1 MDGLNKNQSFLITD
15 LKDDIQ
21 LYREEVESQIRK
33 TKIMTY
39 VGIGLAVVVGIVL
52 FINPHWVESVQS
64 LSENMGMITGFI
76 GEVIPITLASKSF
89 NSVKNQKKKLKGLRT
104 FDKTIKRM
112 ELGLVSNTKND
123 ILLLEEDFAEYII
136 T

>member
-1 MDGLNKNQSFLITD
+1 
-15 LKDDIQ
+15 
-21 LYREEVESQIRK
+21 
-33 TKIMTY
+33 
-39 VGIGLAVVVGIVL
+39 
-52 FINPHWVESVQS
+52 
-64 LSENMGMITGFI
+64 MGMITGFI